1 MREIKKSD
9 QQLGG
14 LDTLFLK
21 VEHPRRLM
29 TVTSIWTFKQ
39 RLDQKQVYKVLERL
53 CEEYPRFAKTPAHEG
68 FFRPATWI
76 EPAGW
81 SFQDNIVNHTL
92 KEPTKKALQKYCAE
106 QVVTPFDYTKPLWE
120 LHAISGLE
128 NGHYAFFWKAHHAL
142 ADGEG
147 FIRSLLSTTS
157 LGSTLKKLEEQ
168 SVVSHRRKK
177 DIIAADKKRSSDTD
191 TDRPKSSLQKAFAY
205 ISAMVNLLWLVLYQI
220 YVYSV
225 VTIHDL
231 YCVLLCILPVT
242 RKDLYYKGLQSH
254 DKEMAWSK
262 DVSIKDIKFVR
273 EAFGGTL
280 NDVMLLVITR
290 CLKGYLESIGKRSD
304 NYISFIIPVSLREP
318 SDWSFQNV
326 VSGSWGFFSMN
337 DLDTKQLLR
346 QVKTEMLAIKNSFG
360 PRMLYEI
367 WQWFFGHAPGLSPPM
382 SVYNHICDIPHGV
395 FTNVPGP
402 TVPIDFAGEEIQ
414 EYRTFPPQCG
424 KGSIGMALISYS
436 GKVSI
441 GAIADV
447 HRDYPQVAN
456 GVCSRFADEFQLVL
470 DEARMETSKKN
481 ANLKLHKKE

>member
-1 MREIKKSD
+1 MTMIKKSD

-29 TVTSIWTFKQ
+29 TVTSIWTFKR

-53 CEEYPRFAKTPAHEG
+53 CLEYPRFAKTPAHEG
-68 FFRPATWI
+68 FFKPAAWT
-76 EPAGW
+76 EPVDW

-92 KEPTKKALQKYCAE
+92 EEPTRKALQKYCAE

-128 NGHYAFFWKAHHAL
+128 DDHYAFFWKAHHAL

-157 LGSTLKKLEEQ
+157 LNATLKKLEEQ

-177 DIIAADKKRSSDTD
+177 DIASTKKKDSSL
-191 TDRPKSSLQKAFAY
+191 TDRPKSSCHKAFAY
-205 ISAMVNLLWLVLYQI
+205 ISVMMNLFWIVLYQI

-231 YCVLLCILPVT
+231 YCVFLCVLPVT

-254 DKEMAWSK
+254 EKEMAWSD
-262 DVSIKDIKFVR
+262 DVSIKDIKIVR

-290 CLKGYLESIGKRSD
+290 CLKSYLESIGKRND

-326 VSGSWGFFSMN
+326 VSGSWGFFSMK
-337 DLDTKQLLR
+337 DLDTRHLLN
-346 QVKTEMLAIKNSFG
+346 QVKTEMLAIKNSLG
-360 PRMLYEI
+360 PRMLFET
-367 WQWFFGHAPGLSPPM
+367 WQWFFSHAPGLSPPM

-447 HRDYPQVAN
+447 HRDYPEVAN
-456 GVCSRFADEFQLVL
+456 GVCSRVAEEFQLVL
-470 DEARMETSKKN
+470 DEAKMEISKKN
-481 ANLKLHKKE
+481 LNSHKKLK